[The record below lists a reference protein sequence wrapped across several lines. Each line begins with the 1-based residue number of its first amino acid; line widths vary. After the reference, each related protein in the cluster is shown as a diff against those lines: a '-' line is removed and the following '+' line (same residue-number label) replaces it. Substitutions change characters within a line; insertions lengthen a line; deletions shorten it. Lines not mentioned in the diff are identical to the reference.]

1 RIGVHFKPQPAND
14 EHSRHLA
21 VLYRD
26 NPLNQL
32 QPGELAIPVGSL
44 FAIDQHGQ
52 PLLRQWVRL
61 SKGRDDADAMLGFF
75 RDYASIAVPA
85 LLGMYL

>member
-1 RIGVHFKPQPAND
+1 PQPAND

-26 NPLNQL
+26 APQSLL
-32 QPGELAIPVGSL
+32 QPGEMAVPVGSL

-61 SKGRDDADAMLGFF
+61 SQGKDDTAALLAFF
-75 RDYASIAVPA
+75 RDYAA
-85 LLGMYL
+85 